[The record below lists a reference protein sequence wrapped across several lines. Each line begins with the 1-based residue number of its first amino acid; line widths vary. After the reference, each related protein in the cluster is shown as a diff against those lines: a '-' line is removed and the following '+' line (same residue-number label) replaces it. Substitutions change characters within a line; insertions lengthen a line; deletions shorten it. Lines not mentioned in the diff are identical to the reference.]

1 MHLMANSQYMLWQTD
16 IWILNVIMNFRI
28 TTKRCENINNMLSKD
43 SHPKL
48 YNYNIDIPSSKYI
61 SIVDYYRVTDIS
73 GKRSY
78 ENNNIRGVR
87 LQSKTEATGRI
98 QHSKSSGNLVDGYHY
113 SKWRYYGLKCV
124 FFLYPIQEMYSLS
137 IINTQPIVVPHT

>member
-1 MHLMANSQYMLWQTD
+1 
-16 IWILNVIMNFRI
+16 MNFRI

-113 SKWRYYGLKCV
+113 SK
-124 FFLYPIQEMYSLS
+124 
-137 IINTQPIVVPHT
+137 